1 MSARPNLRLLSSEEI
16 AQRAAV
22 ASLGEQLLLT
32 AVIDLMQDVKELQK
46 QVKELQ
52 HCQSA

>member
-1 MSARPNLRLLSSEEI
+1 MIAPLQRLSYEEI
-16 AQRAAV
+16 AARAAV
-22 ASLGEQLLLT
+22 ASLGEQLLIT
-32 AVIDLMQDVKELQK
+32 AVIDLMKDVKELKQ